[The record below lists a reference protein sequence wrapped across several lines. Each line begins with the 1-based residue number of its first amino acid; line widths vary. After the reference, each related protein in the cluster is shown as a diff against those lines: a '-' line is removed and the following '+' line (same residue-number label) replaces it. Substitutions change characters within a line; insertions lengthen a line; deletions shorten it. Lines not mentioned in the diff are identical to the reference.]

1 MARLSHEERRRRIV
15 LGAMEAFARSGFRG
29 TRSRDLARAAGV
41 SEALLFKHFPDKRAI
56 QTAIIEERIR
66 QRGGRF
72 IPNELREASPEKVLK
87 ELASRILANSRRD
100 PGFMRLLYF
109 AGLESE
115 PLGPMFFRRRVSRS
129 VDELADLVRLWIR
142 RGKVRKSVDPR
153 GFAWSFVGCV
163 SQLAVV
169 RELFGVTRV
178 SSRRGDP
185 AALVADL
192 FLRGIRA

>member
-1 MARLSHEERRRRIV
+1 MVRLSHEERRRRIV

-72 IPNELREASPEKVLK
+72 IPDELRDAPPEKVLRA
-87 ELASRILANSRRD
+87 LASRILANARRD

-129 VDELADLVRLWIR
+129 VDELADLARFWIR
-142 RGKVRKSVDPR
+142 RGKVRRSIDPR
-153 GFAWSFVGCV
+153 GFAWSFLGC
-163 SQLAVV
+163 
-169 RELFGVTRV
+169 
-178 SSRRGDP
+178 
-185 AALVADL
+185 
-192 FLRGIRA
+192 I